1 MKNKSIK
8 NFVLKEKETV
18 KKIYI
23 DAALILDE
31 LTKEGVDNLIKTG
44 FADKDEISNIIGPY
58 FSTLTNLNFKN
69 FNDLSA
75 HERMSYIYEY
85 FYDFNQTC
93 FYADEEEM
101 DLIDEVFSK
110 AMSNLRKN
118 FPQVDF
124 TKAIAW
130 TFNNTDELT
139 CLINYFI
146 EKHIQNRLSDMQY
159 FSDKKKSTELKAI
172 FNFFKKNNI
181 KVKKVTRNIAIDGEY
196 IAKESSFLFGN
207 DRDANDFIGYDD
219 EENIEIQLEEMD
231 LIERPDGDFI
241 DLMLVF
247 KDKEICNELGK
258 LMSSKFNKKISIS
271 SQKRMSSDKH
281 KSYYLEFS
289 IDWRTEKNLINTIKN
304 KIINFF
310 ILA

>member
-23 DAALILDE
+23 DAAHILYE

-139 CLINYFI
+139 CLIHYFT
-146 EKHIQNRLSDMQY
+146 EKHIQKKQGKRWVRL
-159 FSDKKKSTELKAI
+159 KKDV
-172 FNFFKKNNI
+172 NF
-181 KVKKVTRNIAIDGEY
+181 RNPLGE
-196 IAKESSFLFGN
+196 K
-207 DRDANDFIGYDD
+207 
-219 EENIEIQLEEMD
+219 
-231 LIERPDGDFI
+231 
-241 DLMLVF
+241 
-247 KDKEICNELGK
+247 
-258 LMSSKFNKKISIS
+258 
-271 SQKRMSSDKH
+271 
-281 KSYYLEFS
+281 
-289 IDWRTEKNLINTIKN
+289 
-304 KIINFF
+304 
-310 ILA
+310 